1 MKKVFVALAIINLF
15 SLTCYSIERY
25 TSDQLISR
33 IERASVNFNTTRMKK
48 AWKTLCEQDK
58 TTCLEKEDWYNKL
71 LYDTKVRQHD
81 VTLIRGGFH
90 IKY

>member
-33 IERASVNFNTTRMKK
+33 IERASVSFNTTRMKK

-58 TTCLEKEDWYNKL
+58 TTCSEKKIGITNCCLTQKSVNTIYL
-71 LYDTKVRQHD
+71 
-81 VTLIRGGFH
+81 
-90 IKY
+90 

>member
-1 MKKVFVALAIINLF
+1 MKKVFVVLAVINFF

-33 IERASVNFNTTRMKK
+33 IERASVNLNTTRMKK
-48 AWKTLCEQDK
+48 AWNTLCEQDK
-58 TTCLEKEDWYNKL
+58 TTCSEKEDWYNKL
-71 LYDTKVRQHD
+71 LFDTKVRQHD
-81 VTLIRGGFH
+81 LSIIRNGFH